1 MENENNCGAWT
12 VNVLTDAIP
21 QEVQE
26 AFDKVTHLHGATYKF
41 LAYLGSQVVN
51 GINHAI
57 LAEQMILDKDQTKNI
72 VIVIINIRQ
81 SEFSLVGIHSVLHG
95 SPSTFCG
102 GIAVKGV
109 VPPSAEAMAEFKI
122 AKEGF
127 VGSDI
132 KPFAQLATQV
142 VKGINYFL
150 AAEVTPVYPKAKT
163 TVDIITVNSMCT
175 PKLSFRTIF
184 PFES

>member
-26 AFDKVTHLHGATYKF
+26 AFDKVTHLHGATYKY

-57 LAEQMILDKDQTKNI
+57 LAEQTILDKDQTKNI
-72 VIVIINIRQ
+72 VIVVINIRQ
-81 SEFSLVGIHSVLHG
+81 SEFSLVGIHLVLHG
-95 SPSTFCG
+95 SPSTFRG
-102 GIAVKGV
+102 RIAVKGV

-132 KPFAQLATQV
+132 KPFAQLASQV
-142 VKGINYFL
+142 VRGINYFL
-150 AAEVTPVYPKAKT
+150 AAEVTPVYPNAKT
-163 TVDIITVNSMCT
+163 TVDIVTANSMCT
-175 PKLSFRTIF
+175 PKLTFKQIF